1 MATAVLTKKA
11 DSTRTEQEK
20 NLQKIAEELEQARN
34 EIQWKAW
41 HIETVTSLLIR
52 LWDEKNCL
60 LDLNAIK
67 TEELLT
73 SINLFN
79 QESKAIN
86 EITNQMDSLILH
98 LSFREEK

>member
-1 MATAVLTKKA
+1 MTLTVLTKTKK
-11 DSTRTEQEK
+11 EEK
-20 NLQKIAEELEQARN
+20 SLQQIAEELEQARN

-41 HIETVTSLLIR
+41 HIETVTSLLTR

-60 LDLNAIK
+60 LDFDAIK

-73 SINLFN
+73 SLNLFN

-86 EITNQMDSLILH
+86 KITDQMDSLILH
-98 LSFREEK
+98 LSYREEK

>member
-1 MATAVLTKKA
+1 MTLTVLTKTKK
-11 DSTRTEQEK
+11 EEK
-20 NLQKIAEELEQARN
+20 SLQQIAEELEQARN

-41 HIETVTSLLIR
+41 HIETVTSLLTR

-60 LDLNAIK
+60 LDLDAIK

-73 SINLFN
+73 SLNLFN

-86 EITNQMDSLILH
+86 KITDQMDSLILH
-98 LSFREEK
+98 LSYREEK